1 MQPIEIIVIIA
12 SISIVLLV
20 FGRYIYKKIKG
31 IPLDDEC
38 VKCHSKINVNKM
50 VNEIRQELNE
60 EKKMCNCHK

>member
-20 FGRYIYKKIKG
+20 FGRRLYKRIKG

-38 VKCHSKINVNKM
+38 VKCHSKTNKM
-50 VNEIRQELNE
+50 VSEIRKELNKE
-60 EKKMCNCHK
+60 KMCNCPK

>member
-1 MQPIEIIVIIA
+1 MQPIEIIVIVA

-20 FGRYIYKKIKG
+20 FGRRLYKRIKG

-50 VNEIRQELNE
+50 VTEIQNELNN
-60 EKKMCNCHK
+60 EKICNCHK

>member
-12 SISIVLLV
+12 SVSIVLLV

-38 VKCHSKINVNKM
+38 VRCHSKTNKM
-50 VNEIRQELNE
+50 LTQVRKELLK
-60 EKKMCNCHK
+60 EKKTCNCNK

>member
-1 MQPIEIIVIIA
+1 MQPIEIIVIVA

-20 FGRYIYKKIKG
+20 FGRRLYKRIKG

-50 VNEIRQELNE
+50 VSEIRKELNE
-60 EKKMCNCHK
+60 EKMCNCHK

>member
-38 VKCHSKINVNKM
+38 AKCHSKVNVNKM
-50 VNEIRQELNE
+50 VSEITKELNE
-60 EKKMCNCHK
+60 EKMCNCHK